1 MQRSWLLLHYK
12 VPREP
17 SANRVYVWRKLKRLG
32 AVILHDSVWVLPSN
46 ARTLEQFQW
55 LAAEIT
61 QLEGEALVW
70 EAQLKQPSQEENLIK
85 QFEMQIN
92 AEYNQILEALKQ
104 KKADLI
110 ALSKRYRQTKMQD
123 YFDSSLGQTV
133 REALLRAEGRAE
145 VCSG

>member
-1 MQRSWLLLHYK
+1 
-12 VPREP
+12 
-17 SANRVYVWRKLKRLG
+17 
-32 AVILHDSVWVLPSN
+32 
-46 ARTLEQFQW
+46 
-55 LAAEIT
+55 
-61 QLEGEALVW
+61 
-70 EAQLKQPSQEENLIK
+70 
-85 QFEMQIN
+85 MQIN